1 MNQALAKNENLERE
15 LNTKNEVMKQFEKQK
30 REYINKLKDE
40 LDTVEERFQQ
50 TINENAM
57 IGEDFRSTA
66 MLHFNN
72 I

>member
-1 MNQALAKNENLERE
+1 
-15 LNTKNEVMKQFEKQK
+15 MKQFEKQK